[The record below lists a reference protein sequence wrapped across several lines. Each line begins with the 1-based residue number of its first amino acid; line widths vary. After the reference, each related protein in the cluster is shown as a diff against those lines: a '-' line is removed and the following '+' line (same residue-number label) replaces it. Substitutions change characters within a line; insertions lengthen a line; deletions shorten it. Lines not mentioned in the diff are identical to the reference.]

1 MMDSYQRFPN
11 DAEFENEIIAKDVYS
26 LRSRNYLLSKLE
38 NYERKEPVIVDEYT
52 IEHILPQNSNLSAEW
67 RTMLGENW
75 KEVQEKYLHT
85 LGNLTLTGYNSEL
98 SDRPFIEKKTIKGG
112 FNDSP
117 IRLNDCLRSIDAWNE
132 EQILNR
138 AIQLAE
144 KARKVWRAPK
154 LSAEVLAKYQ
164 KSETKETSVYTIDDH
179 EFLKNEM
186 LDLFNTLRK
195 RILNIDSSV
204 REEFKKLYIAYK
216 SSTNFVDIV
225 PQKSKLRLSLNIDF
239 EQIHD
244 PYGLSKDVSGKGR
257 WGNGDVEVNIHNT
270 ADLDKVMD
278 LIQQAFD
285 AQTENI

>member
-1 MMDSYQRFPN
+1 
-11 DAEFENEIIAKDVYS
+11 
-26 LRSRNYLLSKLE
+26 
-38 NYERKEPVIVDEYT
+38 
-52 IEHILPQNSNLSAEW
+52 
-67 RTMLGENW
+67 
-75 KEVQEKYLHT
+75 
-85 LGNLTLTGYNSEL
+85 
-98 SDRPFIEKKTIKGG
+98 
-112 FNDSP
+112 
-117 IRLNDCLRSIDAWNE
+117 LRSIDAWNE

-164 KSETKETSVYTIDDH
+164 KSETKETSIYTIDDH
-179 EFLKNEM
+179 EFLKDEM
-186 LDLFNTLRK
+186 LDLFNILRK

-239 EQIHD
+239 DQIHD